1 MLHIGHK
8 IKEVLHERDMQ
19 IVSFAKRINRSR
31 NVVYDIFERQSID
44 TELLKQISEV
54 LNYDFFKLYKYE
66 RKTSETDFITG
77 ESLVDRNELNE
88 LSLKTQIQSLQQE
101 NISLQNEVL
110 YLKKILSLMEDKYKQ
125 K

>member
-1 MLHIGHK
+1 MVHIGLK

-101 NISLQNEVL
+101 NISLQKEVL
-110 YLKKILSLMEDKYKQ
+110 YLKKILSLM
-125 K
+125 

>member
-66 RKTSETDFITG
+66 RKASETDFITG
-77 ESLVDRNELNE
+77 ESLVDRTELNE
-88 LSLKTQIQSLQQE
+88 LSMKNQIQALQQE
-101 NISLQNEVL
+101 NLSLQNEVV